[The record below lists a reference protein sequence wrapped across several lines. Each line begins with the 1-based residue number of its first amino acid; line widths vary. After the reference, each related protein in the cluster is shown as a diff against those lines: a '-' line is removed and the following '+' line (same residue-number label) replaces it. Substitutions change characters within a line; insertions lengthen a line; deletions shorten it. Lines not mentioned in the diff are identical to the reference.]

1 MQRVLVF
8 FLQPPL
14 NPSIFIFISVPLY
27 ADGVIHRIASISD
40 SINELT
46 MRHLLQKNLLF
57 FTSSSSSF
65 QPRSLLLLLR
75 FHLCEFSS
83 SPAPSYSHWKRL
95 DDESRNV
102 RVSVWWDFENCSV
115 PVGLNVSRVAPS
127 ITDAVRANGIKGPV
141 HITAFGD
148 VMQLSK
154 SNQESLAFTGIHL
167 THIPNGLFQFPFL
180 FLIIC
185 FISC

>member
-1 MQRVLVF
+1 
-8 FLQPPL
+8 
-14 NPSIFIFISVPLY
+14 
-27 ADGVIHRIASISD
+27 
-40 SINELT
+40 
-46 MRHLLQKNLLF
+46 MRHLLRKNLLF
-57 FTSSSSSF
+57 FTSSSSSL
-65 QPRSLLLLLR
+65 QPRAPLLR
-75 FHLCEFSS
+75 FHFCEFSS
-83 SPAPSYSHWKRL
+83 SPAPSYAHWKRL

-115 PVGLNVSRVAPS
+115 PVGVNVSRVAPA

-154 SNQESLAFTGIHL
+154 SNQEGLAFTGIHL

-185 FISC
+185 LFFCNFKPRSLISLHCV